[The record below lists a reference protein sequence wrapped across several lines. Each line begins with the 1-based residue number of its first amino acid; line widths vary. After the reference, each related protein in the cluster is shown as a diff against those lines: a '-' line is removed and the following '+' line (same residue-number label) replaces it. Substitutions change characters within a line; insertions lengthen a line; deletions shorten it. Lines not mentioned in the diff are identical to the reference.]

1 MSNRT
6 IYGACCQ
13 DTAHAEKLRTLL
25 FLSVR
30 VYEQETLC
38 CLFAFFNSLFVF
50 DFLHP
55 LIRCRDAY
63 I

>member
-13 DTAHAEKLRTLL
+13 DTAHAEKTRTLL

-30 VYEQETLC
+30 VCEQT
-38 CLFAFFNSLFVF
+38 A
-50 DFLHP
+50 
-55 LIRCRDAY
+55 
-63 I
+63 